1 MNACSYCGYFGF
13 NLVSQESIMCHQSYK
28 IFISLFLSCL
38 LLCASV
44 FVIVTKEEI
53 FAVAALIIIFS
64 HISWKRSKCTGP
76 ELCLMTHCWR
86 REQLVQQSQM
96 NSSVFFVHIIW
107 QSKLHLAVMS
117 HADSAWF
124 SEFLLAYRRQK
135 IACGHIADLC
145 QVNDSKQTLN
155 SLRVTQQ
162 SLLAPFSW

>member
-13 NLVSQESIMCHQSYK
+13 NLVSQE
-28 IFISLFLSCL
+28 FLSCL

-96 NSSVFFVHIIW
+96 NSSVFFCSYYLVE
-107 QSKLHLAVMS
+107 QASFGSNVSCRQRMV
-117 HADSAWF
+117 F
-124 SEFLLAYRRQK
+124 RVFAYIQETK
-135 IACGHIADLC
+135 NCLW
-145 QVNDSKQTLN
+145 SY
-155 SLRVTQQ
+155 S
-162 SLLAPFSW
+162 